1 MKQDDFKSA
10 LAGIE
15 PEPGQKEKMLDTI
28 LDRKEKG
35 INMKRKNMKLI
46 PLVVGC
52 LLMMSV
58 AVLASDST
66 GFFKVFFGES
76 VNIVAENI
84 FSPQSQAENEDYRL
98 VVEGVVSDEYSHVSV
113 VSVEVLN
120 EKAENVSKGDKDHF
134 KILKGENAA
143 ESSSSSVMELESLK
157 EKNKRYYIL
166 KYKSTDEILTEPL
179 IVSFEKDGGQLSTQ
193 IPMAD
198 TLPAI
203 EIRMD
208 QNHYGHQAYRPQ
220 TVKISPLSIVVKGYE
235 KEAKYQ
241 IPTPKIVATFDNGE
255 KMNLLD
261 NEFSASRFPEEN
273 ITTATKVFD
282 KIINI
287 DKIASITVDGIEY
300 QAGKDSSF

>member
-15 PEPGQKEKMLDTI
+15 PEPGQKEKMLATI

-52 LLMMSV
+52 LLVMSV

-120 EKAENVSKGDKDHF
+120 EKAENVSKGFQDHF
-134 KILKGENAA
+134 KILKGENTA
-143 ESSSSSVMELESLK
+143 ESSSSSVIELESLK
-157 EKNKRYYIL
+157 EKNKRYYML
-166 KYKSTDEILTEPL
+166 NYKSTDEILTEPL
-179 IVSFEKDGGQLSTQ
+179 IVSFEKDGGKLSTQ

-208 QNHYGHQAYRPQ
+208 QNHYEHQAYRPQ

-241 IPTPKIVATFDNGE
+241 IPTPKIVATFDNGK

-300 QAGKDSSF
+300 QADEGSSF